1 MSLEEADVCM
11 IAYHRNQDQVELKYF
26 FNDEGQL
33 ENCRRF
39 NNQFQKESVRL
50 RVEASDQTKL
60 ILDPVDF
67 LWNLGPFQERSGDY
81 RSGQKVNI

>member
-1 MSLEEADVCM
+1 MSLEEADVC
-11 IAYHRNQDQVELKYF
+11 IVATHRNRDQVELKYF
-26 FNDEGQL
+26 FNDEGQS

-39 NNQFQKESVRL
+39 NNQFQKGNVRL
-50 RVEASDQTKL
+50 RVEASDQTML
-60 ILDPVDF
+60 TLDPVDF